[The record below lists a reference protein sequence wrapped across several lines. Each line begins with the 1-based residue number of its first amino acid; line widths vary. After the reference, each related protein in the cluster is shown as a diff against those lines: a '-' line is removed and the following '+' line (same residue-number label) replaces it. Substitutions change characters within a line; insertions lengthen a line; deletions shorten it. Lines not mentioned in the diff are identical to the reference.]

1 MFDEYVRELRRVR
14 TLTPGEERELWERYK
29 GRQDRQARSRLIEA
43 YQPLVF
49 KVVMGMRLPEAH
61 LMDMIQEGTVGLID
75 AVERF
80 EPGRGF
86 RFSTYATY
94 RIRGAVLN
102 ALRRERARANSL
114 EAPEA
119 PGASLGRLEDA
130 AAEEALDAVEDAVL
144 AGQLTEGLQR
154 LPPRERAVVEVF
166 YFRPRS
172 PAAAARELGVSVSH
186 LYRLHHRALEA
197 LRRWLAPA
205 EGPEH
210 GVRGRGPSPGSA
222 RVTGAGI
229 RGY

>member
-14 TLTPGEERELWERYK
+14 TLTPGEERALWERYK
-29 GRQDRQARSRLIEA
+29 GQEDRQARSRLIEA

-49 KVVMGMRLPEAH
+49 KVVMAMGLPEAH

-80 EPGRGF
+80 EPARGF

-102 ALRRERARANSL
+102 ALRRERTRANSL
-114 EAPEA
+114 EDPEA
-119 PGASLGRLEDA
+119 PGATLGRLEDV

-144 AGQLTEGLQR
+144 AGQLAEGLQR
-154 LPPRERAVVEVF
+154 LPPRERAAVEVF

-172 PAAAARELGVSVSH
+172 PATAARELGVSVSH

-197 LRRWLAPA
+197 LRRWLAPTERVDREA
-205 EGPEH
+205 W
-210 GVRGRGPSPGSA
+210 GRGAGCAAA
-222 RVTGAGI
+222 RVTGTGI